1 MPTSNSTESENAEIP
16 VEIPTQS
23 NDNTTISNPSKNSN
37 SSNNNN
43 HSSYLDMVFRQPSGL
58 GNRRFERVS
67 GEKEVTEKFT
77 NFADQSHK
85 PRTIRDSLDTT
96 GNTSKVCQRIMS
108 YEGTPTNSHEK
119 STYPLCP
126 ESQNHEKPVP
136 TVAARP
142 ASTELLDNGC
152 PAQPIALPGRG
163 RKEAWH
169 TTSPCAAY
177 RLNTNN
183 SAWTDNPFQLLRP
196 DQSDRSYEVSIYI
209 INGMYLEFKRADI

>member
-1 MPTSNSTESENAEIP
+1 
-16 VEIPTQS
+16 
-23 NDNTTISNPSKNSN
+23 
-37 SSNNNN
+37 
-43 HSSYLDMVFRQPSGL
+43 MVFRQPGGL

-108 YEGTPTNSHEK
+108 YEGTPTNSPEK
-119 STYPLCP
+119 
-126 ESQNHEKPVP
+126 N
-136 TVAARP
+136 
-142 ASTELLDNGC
+142 STELLDNGC

-169 TTSPCAAY
+169 TSSPCAAY

-196 DQSDRSYEVSIYI
+196 DQSDRSYEVSIY
-209 INGMYLEFKRADI
+209 Y